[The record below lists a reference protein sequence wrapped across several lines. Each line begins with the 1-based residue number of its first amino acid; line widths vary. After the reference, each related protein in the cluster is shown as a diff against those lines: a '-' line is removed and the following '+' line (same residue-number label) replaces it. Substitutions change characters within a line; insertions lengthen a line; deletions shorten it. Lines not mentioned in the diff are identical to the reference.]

1 MLVSNIVR
9 IGLSVIL
16 FQSIG
21 VQAVPI
27 AVDKPVAAFD
37 PKIYKAPPFNPDI
50 PVPFVAPPEF
60 SNSTVTSINGAVLN
74 SRSDLSDPKIRAR
87 SVVYRPGVSYF
98 AGLNMGTY
106 TKTGACKS
114 LNDWINDLKKVKSF
128 NNVHFKYTVIH
139 IYTTS
144 QCSAL
149 DNALQAAQ
157 KVGGIK
163 IWAGIWA
170 SPPSTYTSDKNEL
183 GRQILGS
190 RGNLIA
196 GVAVGSEEMYRGT
209 PASTLAGYIWD
220 VKGMIQNAYGKINVP
235 VGTSDGIGPLLNGA
249 SQPVLD
255 AADVVMLTDYPYYGG
270 VQVDQALKAFQRDWW
285 ALGGKMNS
293 KNIIVGETGWPSLG
307 ATVGQ
312 AAPGTGPAGKY
323 YRAVACWM
331 RTTLKPFFWFEAI
344 DEQWKPGGLA
354 EQRFGISWD
363 GGPIKF
369 PLTCY

>member
-1 MLVSNIVR
+1 MLLYNILR
-9 IGLSVIL
+9 IGFPAILVQSMSVYAI
-16 FQSIG
+16 
-21 VQAVPI
+21 PI
-27 AVDKPVAAFD
+27 AVDTPAAPFD
-37 PKIYKAPPFNPDI
+37 PKIYKSAPFNPDI
-50 PVPFVAPPEF
+50 PVPFVPPPP
-60 SNSTVTSINGAVLN
+60 SPNSTVNSIDGAPLS
-74 SRSDLSDPKIRAR
+74 SRHELSNPEIRAR
-87 SVVYRPGVSYF
+87 AAVYRPSVSYF

-128 NNVHFKYTVIH
+128 NNVHFKYTVVH

-149 DNALQAAQ
+149 ANALQAAQ
-157 KVGGIK
+157 TVGGIK
-163 IWAGIWA
+163 VWAGIWA
-170 SPPSTYTSDKNEL
+170 SPASTYTSDKNEL
-183 GRQILGS
+183 GRQILGP

-209 PASTLAGYIWD
+209 PPSTLAGYIWD
-220 VKGMIQNAYGKINVP
+220 VKGMIQNAYGKTNIP

-249 SQPVLD
+249 NQPVLD
-255 AADVVMLTDYPYYGG
+255 ASDVVMLTDYPYYGG

-285 ALGGKMNS
+285 ALGAKMNS
-293 KNIIVGETGWPSLG
+293 KAIIVGETGWPSLG
-307 ATVGQ
+307 ATIGQ
-312 AAPGTGPAGKY
+312 AVPGTSQAGKY

-331 RTTLKPFFWFEAI
+331 RTTLKPFFWFEGI

-354 EQRFGISWD
+354 EQRFGVSWD
-363 GGPIKF
+363 GGSVKY